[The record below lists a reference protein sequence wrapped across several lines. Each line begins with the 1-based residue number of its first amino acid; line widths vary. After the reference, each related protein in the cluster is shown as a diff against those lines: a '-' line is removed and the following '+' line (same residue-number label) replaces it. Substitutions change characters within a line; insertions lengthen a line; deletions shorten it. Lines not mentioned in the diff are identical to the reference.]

1 MPLTSVQRDEP
12 DLMDR
17 VVSKSLVPSNYIVS
31 VQLLISSGVILP
43 VHAITIRLWGQGKP
57 TLAAV
62 GEPPKRTIRIA
73 AIAQFSLRSSLKP

>member
-43 VHAITIRLWGQGKP
+43 VHAITIRL
-57 TLAAV
+57 
-62 GEPPKRTIRIA
+62 
-73 AIAQFSLRSSLKP
+73 

>member
-43 VHAITIRLWGQGKP
+43 VHATTIRLPGEP

-62 GEPPKRTIRIA
+62 GELPKRTIRIA